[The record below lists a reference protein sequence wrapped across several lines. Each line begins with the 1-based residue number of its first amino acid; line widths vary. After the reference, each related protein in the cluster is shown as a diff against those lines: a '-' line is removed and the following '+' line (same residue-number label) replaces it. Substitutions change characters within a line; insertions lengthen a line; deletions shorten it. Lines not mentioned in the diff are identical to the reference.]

1 MKQQTLA
8 QGVAGRPFPDAG
20 RSLLYAFLVVAAVA
34 IAAVPFVFH
43 LSPYLLTI
51 IMQTVA
57 FAVAVLGM
65 TVVLGYTGQINLA
78 QAAFFA
84 IGAYAMGIG
93 TVLLGL
99 GFWTSVLIGLAASA
113 LAGLIIGLTT
123 LRLGGHYL
131 AMITICFQVI
141 LTLVLINWA
150 SFTQGPDGI
159 AGIERPTIL
168 GVDLSDD
175 RYFLLFCIA
184 VLYAVMFLVWWL
196 PRTRIGRGMRAVRE
210 NELAA
215 EVLGVHTLRIKVIA
229 FTISAMLGG
238 LGGIFYGV
246 GFAYINPDN
255 FNFNQSVV
263 FLTMSLLGG
272 AESVFGTVF
281 GTVLLII
288 LPEWLRFLKDIYL
301 AVYGVAVILIMVF
314 MPTGMWGLL
323 RRLLD
328 RYQKRI
334 EPDPGTVQAFS
345 LPDRKPGERPVMEI
359 TDLRKH
365 FGGIKAVDGVS
376 TEIRHGTIHAL
387 IGPNGS
393 GKTTT
398 LNMLSGIYDVSG
410 GDIHFGGARITSLSP
425 HRRAELGIGRTF
437 QNIRLFP
444 EMTAA
449 ENVMVGAQRQG
460 NSGGM
465 TLSVLRECALSALEF
480 VGMLPHAYVTVKNLP
495 YGHQRLVEIARAL
508 AASPTLLLLDEP
520 AAGLNQ
526 TEKRNLGSLLK
537 RLKKLGI
544 TILLIEHDIGLIEQV
559 SDVITVLNFGKKI
572 AEGEPGTVLQHPDVI
587 AAYLGSETHA
597 TA

>member
-1 MKQQTLA
+1 MR
-8 QGVAGRPFPDAG
+8 QGLTQEGAARGSVFNRT
-20 RSLLYAFLVVAAVA
+20 AFLSFGLIVLGVL
-34 IAAVPFVFH
+34 IAAAPFMFT
-43 LSPYLLTI
+43 LSSYTLNI

-65 TVVLGYTGQINLA
+65 TVVLGYAGQINLA

-93 TVLLGL
+93 TVLFGL
-99 GFWTSVLIGLAASA
+99 GFWSALLIGLVASA
-113 LAGLIIGLTT
+113 VAGLAIGLTT

-159 AGIERPTIL
+159 AGIERPAFFGL
-168 GVDLSDD
+168 DFSDD
-175 RYFLLFCIA
+175 RLFLLFCML
-184 VLYAVMFLVWWL
+184 VLYAVMAFVWWL
-196 PRTRIGRGMRAVRE
+196 PRTRSGRAMRAVRE

-215 EVLGVHTLRIKVIA
+215 EVLGVHTLRVKVVA
-229 FTISAMLGG
+229 FTISAVLGG
-238 LGGIFYGV
+238 LGGVIYAV

-272 AESVFGTVF
+272 AESAFGTVF
-281 GTVLLII
+281 GTVLLVI
-288 LPEWLRFLKDIYL
+288 LPEWLRFLREIYL
-301 AVYGVAVILIMVF
+301 AVYGVAVILLMVF
-314 MPTGMWGLL
+314 MPAGVWGLL
-323 RRLLD
+323 SRQFRRLW
-328 RYQKRI
+328 RVAPKPVGQVI
-334 EPDPGTVQAFS
+334 PFS
-345 LPDRKPGERPVMEI
+345 LNISAGSTAPILTLHEVK
-359 TDLRKH
+359 KH
-365 FGGIKAVDGVS
+365 FGGVKAVDGIS
-376 TEIRHGTIHAL
+376 TTVVRGTIHSL

-398 LNMLSGIYDVSG
+398 LNVLSGIYDVTEGAVSFEG
-410 GDIHFGGARITSLSP
+410 EDITGQSP

-444 EMTAA
+444 EMTAL
-449 ENVMVGAQRQG
+449 ENVVVGAQRRHNFDG
-460 NSGGM
+460 VG
-465 TLSVLRECALSALEF
+465 LAALRQYALSALDF
-480 VGMLPHAYVTVKNLP
+480 VGMAGQAQVVVKNLP

-508 AASPTLLLLDEP
+508 GASPKLLLLDEP

-526 TEKRNLGSLLK
+526 TEKYGLGVL
-537 RLKKLGI
+537 LKKLKQHGL

-559 SDVITVLNFGKKI
+559 SDTITVLNFGKKI
-572 AEGEPGTVLQHPDVI
+572 AEGEPQAVLRHPEVV
-587 AAYLGSETHA
+587 AAYLGGEA
-597 TA
+597 NAIA